1 MFIKIIFYIIEFVE
15 LFGSLVNSLFYDSR
29 IFSLIKN
36 EIDSLEKQ
44 LQKFTFI
51 TLIIGVAVL
60 FYSYKLFVRIFSTLL
75 NKFVLSKKANPIEMK
90 EINTELISKFVHLR
104 NYDNIELEFKEDGQ
118 NKQEVINKFMR
129 L

>member
-15 LFGSLVNSLFYDSR
+15 LLGSLVNSLFYDSR

>member
-1 MFIKIIFYIIEFVE
+1 M
-15 LFGSLVNSLFYDSR
+15 
-29 IFSLIKN
+29 
-36 EIDSLEKQ
+36 
-44 LQKFTFI
+44 
-51 TLIIGVAVL
+51 
-60 FYSYKLFVRIFSTLL
+60 
-75 NKFVLSKKANPIEMK
+75 SKKANPIEMK

>member
-15 LFGSLVNSLFYDSR
+15 LLGSLVNSLFYDSR

-60 FYSYKLFVRIFSTLL
+60 FYSYILFVRIFSTIL

>member
-15 LFGSLVNSLFYDSR
+15 LLGSLVNSLFYDSR

-104 NYDNIELEFKEDGQ
+104 NYDNIELEFKEDGR